1 MKSFSR
7 LKSFFIKHKWSYA
20 LGIIWLLLV
29 DVMQLIVPRIIGNL
43 ITDLQ
48 ASVLDKGEILRYALY
63 IIITGLVIGAG
74 RYFWRIYINGNS
86 RKLEY
91 HLRKTLFEHLL
102 TLSPNY
108 FNHHKTGDLMSHA
121 TNDINAVRMAMGFGV
136 IMAIDSL
143 FIISLAII
151 MMARTTNLT
160 LTAIALINLPIL
172 FILTKEFGRVIYGR
186 FKAVQGAFSELTEVS
201 QESFAGMRVIK
212 SFVQEDLV
220 SENFTAVN
228 DNNLK
233 KNLSLVKASGSFHPL
248 LHFVSS
254 FSLLV
259 TILFGGKMVIS
270 GSINLGDFVSFTMYL
285 GLLAWP
291 TRALGQV
298 INVFQRGAASMD
310 RINAILDEESEIK
323 DPVNP
328 KNISE
333 FKGKIDFKNVS
344 FRYRGSDYNA
354 LENVDFTLEPGKTL
368 AIVGR
373 TGSGK
378 TSIINLLLR
387 LYDIEEGEI
396 LIDNINIKDLT
407 LSTLR
412 ENIGYVPQDNFL
424 FSTTISENIGFAFEE
439 EVSHD
444 KILKAS
450 MVAEVYGNI
459 MDFPKQFDTIL
470 GERGVTLS
478 GGQRQRTSI
487 ARAVIKEPTILILD
501 DSLSAVDTETEE
513 KIIRN
518 MKEITKDITSIIIS
532 HRISTIRHADEIL
545 FMDEGKILER
555 GSHRELIELN
565 GQYNDLHEKQL
576 LEEKIKG

>member
-1 MKSFSR
+1 MKSFTR
-7 LKSFFIKHKWSYA
+7 LKSFFIKHKWSYI
-20 LGIIWLLLV
+20 LGIFWLLIV
-29 DVMQLIVPRIIGNL
+29 DLMQLMVPGIMGSLINGLQDNL
-43 ITDLQ
+43 
-48 ASVLDKGEILRYALY
+48 LDKDAILRYAFY
-63 IIITGLVIGAG
+63 ILLTGLVIALG

-143 FIISLAII
+143 FIISFAIF
-151 MMARTTNLT
+151 MMIRTTNFKLT
-160 LTAIALINLPIL
+160 LIALLNLPIL
-172 FILTKEFGRVIYGR
+172 FLLTKEFGRVIYRR
-186 FKAVQGAFSELTEVS
+186 FKSVQASFSNLTEVS
-201 QESFAGMRVIK
+201 QENFAGMRVIK

-220 SENFTAVN
+220 SDNFTLVN
-228 DNNLK
+228 QDNLK
-233 KNLSLVKASGSFHPL
+233 KNLSLVKVSGSFHPL
-248 LHFVSS
+248 LHFISS

-259 TILFGGKMVIS
+259 TIFFGGKMVIT
-270 GSINLGDFVSFTMYL
+270 GDINLGSFVSFTMYL

-310 RINAILDEESEIK
+310 RINTILDEKPEIT
-323 DPVNP
+323 DPLRP
-328 KNISE
+328 IE
-333 FKGKIDFKNVS
+333 PAEYKGKVQFENVS
-344 FRYRGSDYNA
+344 FRYNGSDFNA
-354 LENVDFTLEPGKTL
+354 LENISFTLEPGRTL

-387 LYDIEEGEI
+387 LYDIKEGEI
-396 LIDNINIKDLT
+396 LIDGIAIKDLS
-407 LSTLR
+407 LRTLR

-424 FSTTISENIGFAFEE
+424 FSTTISENIGFAYEDQPDHE
-439 EVSHD
+439 
-444 KILKAS
+444 KIVKAS
-450 MVAEVYGNI
+450 MVAQVYDNI
-459 MDFPKQFDTIL
+459 MDFPKQFDTVL

-487 ARAVIKEPTILILD
+487 ARAVIKDPTILILD

-513 KIIRN
+513 KIINN
-518 MKEITKDITSIIIS
+518 MKELTKDTSSIIIS
-532 HRISTIRHADEIL
+532 HRVSTIKHADEIL
-545 FMDEGKILER
+545 LMDEGKIIER
-555 GSHRELIELN
+555 GSHEELL
-565 GQYNDLHEKQL
+565 GLKGLYNDLHEKQL
-576 LEEKIKG
+576 LEEKINR

>member
-7 LKSFFIKHKWSYA
+7 LKSFFIQNKRSYV
-20 LGIIWLLLV
+20 LGIIWLLIV
-29 DVMQLIVPRIIGNL
+29 DVMQLIIPRIMGNL
-43 ITDLQ
+43 IDGLEDN
-48 ASVLDKGEILRYALY
+48 VLDRIDILRYALY
-63 IIITGLVIGAG
+63 IILTGLIIALG

-143 FIISLAII
+143 FMITFAILMMIS
-151 MMARTTNLT
+151 TTSLKLT
-160 LTAIALINLPIL
+160 IFALLNLPIL
-172 FILTKEFGRVIYGR
+172 FLLTKEFGRVIYNR
-186 FKAVQGAFSELTEVS
+186 SKSVQAAFSELTEVS
-201 QESFAGMRVIK
+201 QESFAGIRVIK

-220 SENFTAVN
+220 SENFTNVN
-228 DNNLK
+228 SDNLRKNLK
-233 KNLSLVKASGSFHPL
+233 LVKVSGSFHPL
-248 LHFVSS
+248 LQFISS

-259 TILFGGKMVIS
+259 TIFFGGRMVIT
-270 GSINLGDFVSFTMYL
+270 GDINLGDFVSFTMYL
-285 GLLAWP
+285 GLLGWP

-310 RINAILDEESEIK
+310 RINKILDEKSEIT
-323 DPVNP
+323 NP
-328 KNISE
+328 ANPIAPAK
-333 FKGKIDFKNVS
+333 FKGKVQFKNVS
-344 FRYRGSDYNA
+344 FRYNGSDYNA
-354 LENVDFTLEPGKTL
+354 LENINFTLNPGKTL

-396 LIDNINIKDLT
+396 YIDDIAIKA
-407 LSTLR
+407 LSLKTLR
-412 ENIGYVPQDNFL
+412 DNIGYVPQDNFL
-424 FSTTISENIGFAFEE
+424 FSTTISENIAFAYEE
-439 EVSHD
+439 QPDYE
-444 KILKAS
+444 KIVKAS
-450 MVAEVYGNI
+450 MIAEVYDNI
-459 MDFPKQFDTIL
+459 IAFPKQFDTVL

-487 ARAVIKEPTILILD
+487 ARAIIKDPTILILD

-513 KIIRN
+513 KIINN
-518 MKEITKDITSIIIS
+518 MKELTKDITSIIIS
-532 HRISTIRHADEIL
+532 HRVSTIKHSDEIL
-545 FMDEGKILER
+545 FMNEGEIIER
-555 GSHRELIELN
+555 GTHKELIELK

-576 LEEKIKG
+576 LEEKING

>member
-1 MKSFSR
+1 MKSFTR
-7 LKSFFIKHKWSYA
+7 LKSFFIKHKWSYI
-20 LGIIWLLLV
+20 LGIFWLLIV
-29 DVMQLIVPRIIGNL
+29 DLMQLMVPGIMGSLINGLQDNL
-43 ITDLQ
+43 
-48 ASVLDKGEILRYALY
+48 LDKDAILRYAFY
-63 IIITGLVIGAG
+63 ILLTGLVIALG

-143 FIISLAII
+143 FIISFAIF
-151 MMARTTNLT
+151 MMIRTTNFKLT
-160 LTAIALINLPIL
+160 LIALLNLPIL
-172 FILTKEFGRVIYGR
+172 FLLTKEFGRVIYRR
-186 FKAVQGAFSELTEVS
+186 FKSVQASFSNLTEVS
-201 QESFAGMRVIK
+201 QENFAGMRVIK

-220 SENFTAVN
+220 SDNFTLVN
-228 DNNLK
+228 QDNLK
-233 KNLSLVKASGSFHPL
+233 KNLSLVKVSGSFHPL
-248 LHFVSS
+248 LHFISS

-259 TILFGGKMVIS
+259 TIFFGGKMVIT
-270 GSINLGDFVSFTMYL
+270 GDINLGSFVSFTMYL

-310 RINAILDEESEIK
+310 RINTILDEKPEIT
-323 DPVNP
+323 DPLRP
-328 KNISE
+328 IE
-333 FKGKIDFKNVS
+333 PAEYKGKVQFENVS
-344 FRYRGSDYNA
+344 FRYNGSDFNA
-354 LENVDFTLEPGKTL
+354 LENISFTLEPGRTL

-387 LYDIEEGEI
+387 LYDIKEGEI
-396 LIDNINIKDLT
+396 LIDGIAIKDLS
-407 LSTLR
+407 LRTLR

-424 FSTTISENIGFAFEE
+424 FSTTISENIGFAYEDQPDHE
-439 EVSHD
+439 
-444 KILKAS
+444 KIVKAS
-450 MVAEVYGNI
+450 MVAQVYDNI
-459 MDFPKQFDTIL
+459 MDFPKQFDTVL

-487 ARAVIKEPTILILD
+487 ARAVIKYPTILILD

-513 KIIRN
+513 KIINN
-518 MKEITKDITSIIIS
+518 MKELTKDTSSIIIS
-532 HRISTIRHADEIL
+532 HRVSTIKHADEIL
-545 FMDEGKILER
+545 LMDEGKIIER
-555 GSHRELIELN
+555 GSHEELL
-565 GQYNDLHEKQL
+565 GLKGLYNDLHEKQL
-576 LEEKIKG
+576 LEEKINR